1 MREVI
6 EKNHPYFTHPGAEE
20 IYTTKAK
27 DMDRYADTY
36 GCLADMVWRAEY
48 KDQEEAEHGSDVS
61 QVSN

>member
-36 GCLADMVWRAEY
+36 GCLADMVWRKEY
-48 KDQEEAEHGSDVS
+48 TNGKDSDRAS
-61 QVSN
+61 SAI